1 MSKLLVTIDGEPFEV
16 EFDVPHWNGAAVSLQ
31 VNGEPVAV
39 QTSSPTHSLA
49 DIDWIIVDGRPY
61 EIVFDE
67 QLRWIKAYSGIHKAE
82 VRNLEAPVARPQS
95 RDGRVK
101 APIPGLITQVLV
113 RVGESVS
120 AGQPLLVL
128 EAMKMENE
136 IRAPRAGTV
145 TAVHVSANQSVARDT
160 VMAEIQ

>member
-16 EFDVPHWNGAAVSLQ
+16 EFDVPHWNGTAVTLK
-31 VNGEPVAV
+31 VNGKPALV
-39 QTSSPTHSLA
+39 QMPSPTHALA

-61 EIVFDE
+61 EIVFDD

-101 APIPGLITQVLV
+101 APIPGLITQVFV
-113 RVGESVS
+113 QVGETVT

-136 IRAPRAGTV
+136 IRAPRGGVV
-145 TAVHVSANQSVARDT
+145 TAVHVCANQSVLRDE
-160 VMAEIQ
+160 VMAEIA

>member
-16 EFDVPHWNGAAVSLQ
+16 EFDVPHWNGTAVSLKL
-31 VNGEPVAV
+31 NGAPVTV
-39 QTSSPTHSLA
+39 QMPSPTRSLM

-61 EIVFDE
+61 EIVFDD

-113 RVGESVS
+113 QAGDTVS